1 MCKWMMKVVM
11 VLVCS
16 AGVAQKPVSTIAPS
30 LLPAPPMGWNSWNHF
45 AKTVTQQDVMDTAD
59 ALVKSGMR
67 DAGYI
72 YVNID
77 DTWEGQRDALG
88 VLHPNARFPDM
99 KALGDYIHARG
110 LKFGIYSSPGP
121 TTCAGFAGSYGYEQ
135 EDAKLY
141 ASWGVDYLKYDL
153 CSFRVKMSD
162 ADKVHGGNHDES
174 NLMMQEAYRKMR
186 KALDHTGRPIVLS
199 MCQYGL
205 DNVWRWGADVG
216 GNVWRT
222 TGDITDNYDRM
233 MSIGL
238 QQAGLAKYA
247 GPGHWNDPDM
257 LEVGNGK
264 MSTEEYRSH
273 MSLWALL
280 AAPLLAGND
289 VSKMS
294 DDTKAILMN
303 KAVIAIDQ
311 DKLGQQGDR
320 LRVEGMEEV
329 WTRPLAGGG
338 VAVGLF
344 NRGVQPA
351 SMSVSLKELGV
362 KAPHKILDLWTGAEI
377 EAKDGSVTA
386 MVPVHG
392 VLLLRFNP

>member
-1 MCKWMMKVVM
+1 
-11 VLVCS
+11 
-16 AGVAQKPVSTIAPS
+16 
-30 LLPAPPMGWNSWNHF
+30 
-45 AKTVTQQDVMDTAD
+45 
-59 ALVKSGMR
+59 
-67 DAGYI
+67 
-72 YVNID
+72 
-77 DTWEGQRDALG
+77 
-88 VLHPNARFPDM
+88 M

-121 TTCAGFAGSYGYEQ
+121 TTCAGFAGTYGYEE

-162 ADKVHGGNHDES
+162 ADRANDGNHDQS
-174 NLMMQEAYRKMR
+174 NLMMHEAYLKMR
-186 KALDHTGRPIVLS
+186 KALDRTGRPIVLS
-199 MCQYGL
+199 LCQYGM

-238 QQAGLAKYA
+238 EQAGLAKYA

-264 MSTEEYRSH
+264 MSTEEYRTH

-289 VSKMS
+289 LSKMN
-294 DDTKAILMN
+294 DDTKSILMN

-311 DKLGQQGDR
+311 DTLGRQGDHQR
-320 LRVEGMEEV
+320 AEGMREV
-329 WTRPLAGGG
+329 WTRPLAGGT

-344 NRGVQPA
+344 NRGIKPA
-351 SMSVSLKELGV
+351 SVSVSLKDLGV
-362 KAPHKILDLWTGAEI
+362 KAPHEIVNLWTGQKV
-377 EAKDGSVTA
+377 EAKDGSVA
-386 MVPVHG
+386 AVVPVHG
-392 VLLLRFNP
+392 VVLLRFNP